1 MMGPMMSPRRADSGI
16 VPSMATQP
24 RAEAP
29 LPPTVPESAPAWR
42 EMARP
47 ADVAPPP
54 LGAAAREPWDYV
66 PKPPFVLDDDGY
78 LIADSMGQNE
88 RHARRLRVCG
98 TVLEDHFE
106 RRGGAVCGDLVM
118 PYVEGQRHKMVVP
131 DLFVTLG
138 EASGGRDS
146 YKLWEHL
153 TPDFVL
159 EDLSPSSERRD
170 LVDKRA
176 LYQRLGVPEY
186 WMFDE
191 TGTRLLDESGAPL
204 GELLVGYRLRGGEYR
219 QVRANA
225 AGRLP
230 SEALGLELCVREE
243 LLRFFDPAA
252 GEYLR
257 TYAEQR
263 MQREAAERE
272 REAAELRAE
281 EAQARIAELEAEL
294 RAQRRS
300 H

>member
-1 MMGPMMSPRRADSGI
+1 
-16 VPSMATQP
+16 MATQP
-24 RAEAP
+24 QAEAP
-29 LPPTVPESAPAWR
+29 LPPAVPESIAPAWR
-42 EMARP
+42 DVDRP

-66 PKPPFVLDDDGY
+66 PKPPVVLDDDGY

-106 RRGGAVCGDLVM
+106 RRGSAVCGDLVM

-204 GELLVGYRLRGGEYR
+204 GELLVGYRLRGGEYQR
-219 QVRANA
+219 VGANA

-243 LLRFFDPAA
+243 LLRFFDPVA

-263 MQREAAERE
+263 IQREAAERRTE
-272 REAAELRAE
+272 EVEARV
-281 EAQARIAELEAEL
+281 AELEAEL
-294 RAQRRS
+294 RALRHSR
-300 H
+300 

>member
-1 MMGPMMSPRRADSGI
+1 
-16 VPSMATQP
+16 MATQP
-24 RAEAP
+24 QAEAP
-29 LPPTVPESAPAWR
+29 LPPTVPESIAPVWHEATDR
-42 EMARP
+42 AGSAVP
-47 ADVAPPP
+47 
-54 LGAAAREPWDYV
+54 REPWDYV
-66 PKPPFVLDDDGY
+66 PKPPVVLDDDGY
-78 LIADSMGQNE
+78 LIADSMTQNIP
-88 RHARRLRVCG
+88 HSKRLSACE
-98 TVLEDHFE
+98 TLLSNHFQG
-106 RRGGAVCGDLVM
+106 RGGLVAIDASM
-118 PYVEGQRHKMVVP
+118 HYMEGERHKMVGP
-131 DLFVTLG
+131 DLFVALG
-138 EASGGRDS
+138 AKEDEGRAS
-146 YKLWEHL
+146 YKLWEEA

-176 LYQRLGVPEY
+176 LYGRLGVPEY

-204 GELLVGYRLRGGEYR
+204 GTLLVGYQLRGGEYER
-219 QVRANA
+219 VRANA

-243 LLRFFDPAA
+243 LLRFFDPVA

-263 MQREAAERE
+263 MQREAAER
-272 REAAELRAE
+272 RVE

-294 RAQRRS
+294 RARGGS